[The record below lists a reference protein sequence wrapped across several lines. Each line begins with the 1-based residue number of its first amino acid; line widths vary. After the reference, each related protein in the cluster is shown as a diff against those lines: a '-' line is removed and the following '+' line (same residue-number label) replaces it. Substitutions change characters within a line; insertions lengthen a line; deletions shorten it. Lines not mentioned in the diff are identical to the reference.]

1 MFNPFKTMVQ
11 MKKVFFFLNV
21 SDRVVVATLV
31 TVFAIA
37 LIAMFFTSCSR
48 EGCPEFPE
56 SRLDIGI
63 NGDSINDLATIHFT
77 VSGDFEM
84 RTQPFTRALT
94 ADGKAMTDLWVLDY
108 IGTTLVQQI
117 HQVST
122 DTDFGTP
129 TLNLAVGDHHL
140 YFVASRGI
148 GAILDTDAKTLTFTT
163 VRDTF
168 WKDVAI
174 SVTASS
180 NGSRTV
186 TLDRCVTKMIIAFTD
201 AIPEGAATIN
211 MTPVTWYY
219 GINYTTGEP
228 TAATTSQAIT
238 INIPASYIGQTGIEA
253 SIFSFSSTTEWF
265 TDVAIVSKK
274 NDNTILGSASLTDV
288 PLKRN
293 RVTSFSGPLFSSN
306 GTTAVNLSTDWL
318 DAYASTW

>member
-1 MFNPFKTMVQ
+1 

-21 SDRVVVATLV
+21 SDRVVVTTLV

-37 LIAMFFTSCSR
+37 LMAVFLTSCSR
-48 EGCPEFPE
+48 EDCPELPE

-63 NGDSINDLATIHFT
+63 NGDSIRDLTTINFICR
-77 VSGDFEM
+77 GDFEM
-84 RTQPFTRALT
+84 HPFTRSLE

-108 IGTTLVQQI
+108 IDTTLVQQI

-122 DTDFGTP
+122 DDDFGIP
-129 TLNLAVGDHHL
+129 TLNLSVGSHHI

-148 GAILDTDAKTLTFTT
+148 GAILDTDAKTLTFAT

-186 TLDRCVTKMIIAFTD
+186 TLDRCVTKLTIAFTD

-211 MTPVTWYY
+211 MAPATWYY
-219 GINYTTGEP
+219 GINYTTGDP
-228 TAATTSQAIT
+228 TSATTSQAIS

-253 SIFSFSSTTEWF
+253 SIFSFSSTTEWV

-274 NDNTILGSASLTDV
+274 SDNTILGSASLTDV

-293 RVTSFSGPLFSSN
+293 RITEYTGSLFSSN
-306 GTTAVNLSTDWL
+306 GLTTVGLSTDW
-318 DAYASTW
+318 DTEYVGTW

>member
-1 MFNPFKTMVQ
+1 

-37 LIAMFFTSCSR
+37 LMAVFLTSCSR
-48 EGCPEFPE
+48 EDCPELSE

-63 NGDSINDLATIHFT
+63 NGDSIGDLATIHF
-77 VSGDFEM
+77 VCRGDFEM
-84 RTQPFTRALT
+84 RPFTRSLE

-108 IGTTLVQQI
+108 IDTTLVQQI

-122 DTDFGTP
+122 DDDFGIP
-129 TLNLAVGDHHL
+129 TLNLSVGSHHI

-148 GAILDTDAKTLTFTT
+148 GAILDTDAKALTFAT

-186 TLDRCVTKMIIAFTD
+186 TLDRCVTKLTIAFTD

-211 MTPVTWYY
+211 MTPATWYY
-219 GINYTTGEP
+219 GINYTTGEQ

-253 SIFSFSSTTEWF
+253 SIFSFSSTTEWV

-274 NDNTILGSASLTDV
+274 SDNTILGSASLTDV

-293 RVTSFSGPLFSSN
+293 RVTSFTGPLFSSN
-306 GTTAVNLSTDWL
+306 GTTAFSLSTDWL
-318 DAYASTW
+318 DNYTSTW

>member
-1 MFNPFKTMVQ
+1 

-21 SDRVVVATLV
+21 SDRVVVTTLV

-37 LIAMFFTSCSR
+37 LIAVFFTSCSR
-48 EGCPEFPE
+48 EDCPELPE

-63 NGDSINDLATIHFT
+63 NGDSISDLATINF
-77 VSGDFEM
+77 VCRGDFEM
-84 RTQPFTRALT
+84 RPFTRSLE
-94 ADGKAMTDLWVLDY
+94 ADGKSMTDLWVLDY

-122 DTDFGTP
+122 DDDFGTP

-140 YFVASRGI
+140 YFIASRGI
-148 GAILDTDAKTLTFTT
+148 GAILDTDAKTLTFAT

-186 TLDRCVTKMIIAFTD
+186 TLDRCVTKLTIAFTD

-211 MTPVTWYY
+211 MTPATWYY
-219 GINYTTGEP
+219 GINYTTGDP
-228 TAATTSQAIT
+228 TSAITSQAIT

-274 NDNTILGSASLTDV
+274 SDNTILGSASLTDV

-293 RVTSFSGPLFSSN
+293 RVTSFTGPLFSSN
-306 GTTAVNLSTDWL
+306 GTTAVSLSTDWL
-318 DAYASTW
+318 DKYASTW